1 MELSKE
7 TLTLIKNFAGINGS
21 LMLKQG
27 SRLSTISEGKNVM
40 AEVSISEALPIDFG
54 IYDLNEFLGV
64 VSLFSAT
71 ELDFKDKYVTVSDGG
86 TSKIKYFA
94 AGEGIVKSAP
104 NTIKFPTPEVEF
116 ELTAAQIGMIQK
128 TSSALKAPDVS
139 ISGDGKDITVTVAD
153 KKNDTSNA
161 YTVALAKTDLTFK
174 ANLKV
179 ENLKMLPGDYT
190 VAISSKKI
198 SRFKN
203 KSNDLTYYVAV
214 ESDSEF

>member
-7 TLTLIKNFAGINGS
+7 TLVLIKNFASINGS

-27 SRLSTISEGKNVM
+27 NRLSTISEGKNVM
-40 AEVSISEALPIDFG
+40 AEASISESLPIDFG

-64 VSLFSAT
+64 VSLFSTT
-71 ELDFKDKYVTVSDGG
+71 ELDFKDKYVTVSDGSA
-86 TSKIKYFA
+86 SKIKYFA

-104 NTIKFPTPEVEF
+104 NTIKFPNPEVEF

-128 TSSALKAPDVS
+128 TSSTLKAPDVS
-139 ISGDGKDITVTVAD
+139 ISGDGKDLMAIVAD

-161 YTVALAKTDLTFK
+161 YTVTLGKTDLSFK

-203 KSNDLTYYVAV
+203 KVGDLTYYVAV